1 MSITPSRTPS
11 ATSPPIPITA
21 FYYSN
26 QEYSDGTVFLDGN
39 LAVNKNGGNIIN
51 EVFTTPGDVL
61 YTGGTIYQDDSIF
74 AQASGN
80 ISTYPKPAYGTSTRR
95 LLIKDS
101 AGNTINDV
109 SVDYDSSTNKTFTVV
124 GGRTYYV
131 RGYTNFIYP
140 SSATLTING
149 FFNNSG
155 YYYFAYDLSTGVEG
169 TITINAFSI
178 ISDAYYT
185 SDCSGYPDDYVQ
197 SQSDATISKGQ
208 YGIGYVSTGFPY
220 TGYASQKIRNQVQIN
235 GSTYSNG
242 STFTLGATTVTV
254 SINRFC
260 QSV

>member
-1 MSITPSRTPS
+1 M
-11 ATSPPIPITA
+11 
-21 FYYSN
+21 YYRNTEANES
-26 QEYSDGTVFLDGN
+26 GILFLDN
-39 LAVNKNGGNIIN
+39 NIYIRNTTTSTDLVND
-51 EVFTTPGDVL
+51 VFSTPGDVL
-61 YTGGTIYQDDSIF
+61 VGGTQYQDQSIY
-74 AQASGN
+74 AQASGD
-80 ISTYPKPAYGTSTRR
+80 SYYAPPTFGTSTRN
-95 LLIKDS
+95 LTITDS
-101 AGNTINDV
+101 AGNTIFN
-109 SVDYDSSTNKTFTVV
+109 STTAYTTYNINTNFTLT

-131 RGYTNFIYP
+131 RGRTDFAWP
-140 SSATLTING
+140 TSATLTING

-185 SDCSGYPDDYVQ
+185 SDCSGFPDEYVQ
-197 SQSDATISKGQ
+197 SNSDATIPKGQ

-220 TGYASQKIRNQVQIN
+220 TGYASQKVRNEVQIN